1 METIPEWLTLTEA
14 AQYWGI
20 TSNTLRLRI
29 HRKTIPTDSI
39 RKSGG
44 TWLIST
50 AGMMALFGTPDDLLI
65 ENDITKKE
73 NH

>member
-1 METIPEWLTLTEA
+1 MATLPDWLTLAEA
-14 AQYWGI
+14 AQRWGI

-29 HRKTIPTDSI
+29 HRGTIPLDSI

-50 AGMMALFGTPDDLLI
+50 QGMQQLFGLP
-65 ENDITKKE
+65 ENGLSKE
-73 NH
+73 EK

>member
-1 METIPEWLTLTEA
+1 MVDLPEWLTLTEA
-14 AQYWGI
+14 AQHWGI

-29 HRKTIPTDSI
+29 HRKTIPADSI

-50 AGMMALFGTPDDLLI
+50 EGMAALFGELDSVISDT
-65 ENDITKKE
+65 TKE
-73 NH
+73 ETQQ